1 MCPLFSFGAIMGYQF
16 QNTCFDN
23 LYDFHVAFAQYCSVS
38 GTALG
43 TKVLSCSAN
52 ESGYIVM
59 QTFNADTGSAG
70 TPWNY
75 TPQAIECNPT
85 LLNQT
90 AFMWELTLILVAG
103 FAIRAIIK
111 ALQ

>member
-1 MCPLFSFGAIMGYQF
+1 MGYKYQ
-16 QNTCFDN
+16 TVCYDT
-23 LYDFHVAFAQYCSVS
+23 LYDFHAAFAQNCHASGSGQLGAIYLSCTANSGGYVVMQS
-38 GTALG
+38 FNAANGTPGTA
-43 TKVLSCSAN
+43 
-52 ESGYIVM
+52 
-59 QTFNADTGSAG
+59 
-70 TPWNY
+70 WNY

-85 LLNQT
+85 LINQT